1 MIKRIHVYDCD
12 GILLNSSHR
21 YRTDETGMKID
32 LAYWIENNTYEKIMQ
47 DSDDVLADHYRE
59 SLKNPEI
66 FVIIATSRA
75 CTENDSNYLAI
86 AEKLGMPN
94 KFVHR
99 KGENDN
105 RRAFDLKVSG
115 IKPILNLKNMKN
127 AVIHVYEDNYE
138 NLGKMTLAFRDFGYK
153 SIGHFNPSYQGH

>member
-12 GILLNSSHR
+12 GILLNSLHR
-21 YRTDETGMKID
+21 YKTDETGERID
-32 LAYWIENNTYEKIMQ
+32 LPFWRENDTHDNIML

-59 SLKNPEI
+59 SLANPEI
-66 FVIIATSRA
+66 YVIIATSRA
-75 CTENDSNYLAI
+75 CIKNDSNYMAI

-105 RRAFDLKVSG
+105 RRSFDLKIAGV
-115 IKPILNLKNMKN
+115 KPILNLKNMKN
-127 AVIHVYEDNYE
+127 AVVHVYEDNYE
-138 NLGKMTLAFRDFGYK
+138 NLGKMALAFRDLGYK
-153 SIGHFNPSYQGH
+153 SVGHYNPSYQGH